1 MTTGSCRSIICDSVA
16 NIAGGVREDKHHH
29 MDLEDLTMKRRKLL
43 AGILTAVLAF
53 GCLTGCGNLSD
64 GRSEFA
70 AANATE
76 GQTKGGEKGAPADTA
91 TDKAGEDTT
100 GKTLKIVTTIFP
112 EYDWVKNILGE
123 NADHA
128 ELTLLLDDGADL
140 HSYQPTVEDMAK
152 IKECDLFI
160 YVGGTSDAWVKD
172 VLGSGEAP
180 ASLNLLE
187 VLGDQVKNE
196 EIVEGMEHEHEEGD
210 HAHEEDK
217 DGHDGDDQD
226 KDSHDG
232 DDQDKDSHD
241 GDDQDKDGHD
251 GDDHDH
257 EHEEEKDEH
266 VWLSLRNATV
276 LCGKIAEKLGEIDAE
291 HKDLYMKNYQNY
303 KAGLEKLDG
312 EYKAAVDAG
321 KTKTLLFGDRFPF
334 RYLVDDYGLGY
345 YAAFTGCSAESEA
358 SFETIIFLAG
368 KVDELGL
375 HAIMTLEGT
384 NHKLAET
391 VRDNTASR
399 DQKLLSVNSMQSTTS
414 ADIANGATYLSI
426 MQGNLDVLKEA
437 LQ

>member
-29 MDLEDLTMKRRKLL
+29 MDLEDRTMKRRKLL

-217 DGHDGDDQD
+217 DG
-226 KDSHDG
+226 
-232 DDQDKDSHD
+232 HD

>member
-226 KDSHDG
+226 KD
-232 DDQDKDSHD
+232 
-241 GDDQDKDGHD
+241 GHD

-321 KTKTLLFGDRFPF
+321 KVKTLLFGDRFPF

-358 SFETIIFLAG
+358 SFETIIFLAQ

>member
-1 MTTGSCRSIICDSVA
+1 MSEEINTA
-16 NIAGGVREDKHHH
+16 
-29 MDLEDLTMKRRKLL
+29 MDLEDRTMKRRKIL
-43 AGILTAVLAF
+43 AGILTTVLAF
-53 GCLTGCGNLSD
+53 GCLTGCGNTPAGKND
-64 GRSEFA
+64 TA
-70 AANATE
+70 AASTTE
-76 GQTKGGEKGAPADTA
+76 GQTKGGQKDTRTDAA
-91 TDKAGEDTT
+91 TDKAGDGTD
-100 GKTLKIVTTIFP
+100 GKSIKIVTTIFP
-112 EYDWVKNILGE
+112 EYDWVRSILGE

-160 YVGGTSDAWVKD
+160 YVGGESDKWVAD
-172 VLGSGEAP
+172 VLKSGEVP

-187 VLGDQVKNE
+187 ALGDQVKNE
-196 EIVEGMEHEHEEGD
+196 EIVEGMEHEHEHEDGD
-210 HAHEEDK
+210 HDEDK
-217 DGHDGDDQD
+217 DGHEDGDHDED
-226 KDSHDG
+226 KDAHEDG
-232 DDQDKDSHD
+232 DHDEDKDAHED
-241 GDDQDKDGHD
+241 GDHDEDKDAHE
-251 GDDHDH
+251 DDHDH

-266 VWLSLRNATV
+266 VWLSLKNATV

-291 HKDLYMKNYQNY
+291 HKDLYTKNYQNY
-303 KAGLEKLDG
+303 KAELEKLDG

-321 KTKTLLFGDRFPF
+321 KVKTLLFGDRFPF

-358 SFETIIFLAG
+358 SFETIIFLAK

-391 VRDNTASR
+391 VRDNTASK
-399 DQKLLSVNSMQSTTS
+399 DQKLLSMDSMQSTTS
-414 ADIANGATYLSI
+414 ADIANGATYLTV